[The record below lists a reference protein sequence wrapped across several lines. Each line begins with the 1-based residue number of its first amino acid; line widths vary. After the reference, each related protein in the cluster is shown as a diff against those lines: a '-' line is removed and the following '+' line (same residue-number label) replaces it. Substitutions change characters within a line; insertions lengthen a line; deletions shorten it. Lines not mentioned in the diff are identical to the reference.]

1 MLEALIQQYGYFAI
15 VVGTFLEGETVLL
28 LGGFA
33 AHRGYLDL
41 PLVMAA
47 AFAGSVVGDQIYFAI
62 GRRRGMAFLDSRPAW
77 RPRVTRVLDLVHRH
91 QTAMILGFRF
101 LYGIRTVAPFALG
114 ASGVSLARFTAL
126 NALSAALWAIA
137 GGALGYLLGNALQ
150 AVIGDLE
157 RYEPI
162 VFAAIVLAGVTAWLW
177 RRARTGRSAQ
187 PLPS

>member
-1 MLEALIQQYGYFAI
+1 VLEGLIQQYGYLAI

-33 AHRGYLDL
+33 AHRGYLEL
-41 PLVMAA
+41 PLVMLA

-62 GRRRGMAFLDSRPAW
+62 GRRRGMAFLDARPAW
-77 RPRVTRVLDLVHRH
+77 RSRVTHELDLVHRH

-126 NALSAALWAIA
+126 NTLSAAVWAVA
-137 GGALGYLLGNALQ
+137 GGALGNALQ

-157 RYEPI
+157 RYEPV
-162 VFAAIVLAGVTAWLW
+162 VFAAIVMAGVAAWLW
-177 RRARTGRSAQ
+177 RRPGRLQGTEPA
-187 PLPS
+187 